1 MISIKTNGM
10 TYNNIFETVEWS
22 GSIKT
27 SCRVL
32 EVTYLKD
39 EAKFELGQEIE
50 FIVDGKKVFIGKIFK
65 ISQNTEE
72 ETNTIKAYD
81 NAIFLN
87 KNNFIE
93 NYYNIPPSNIA
104 KNIIGKLKLGVGK
117 LPSDKTKCTFP
128 ALDRTGYEII
138 LMAYKLQAAKD
149 NKVYSI
155 VSENNKISV
164 VEQGTLIPDFSL
176 TSSTNIRQAKYS
188 ESIEEMINK
197 VVLYETV
204 DGESKPIGIKEN
216 SDDISKYG
224 VFQRVQEQDKN
235 NEAYLQVNNILKGIQ
250 ESSDLTVDGDIRLMS
265 GFSVPIK
272 IKTLSKLNLTFL
284 IETDRHIWTS
294 NDYITQ
300 ITLAFENVMND
311 VEIDKSDK
319 KKEDFEIIQQNKS
332 EAGDNVL
339 HPKS

>member
-1 MISIKTNGM
+1 MISIKTNGI
-10 TYNNIFETVEWS
+10 TYNNIFETVEWC

-27 SCRVL
+27 SCRTL

-39 EAKFELGQEIE
+39 KAKFELGQEIE
-50 FIVDGKKVFIGKIFK
+50 FIVDGKRIFIGKIFK

-81 NAIFLN
+81 NAISLN

-93 NYYNIPPSNIA
+93 NYCNIPPSNIA
-104 KNIIGKLKLGVGK
+104 KNIITRLKIEVGE
-117 LPSDKTKCTFP
+117 LPPDRTKCTFP

-149 NKVYSI
+149 NKVYSV

-164 VEQGTLIPDFSL
+164 VEQGTLIPNFSL

-188 ESIEEMINK
+188 ESIEEMVNK
-197 VVLYETV
+197 VIIYETAE
-204 DGESKPIGIKEN
+204 GQSKVIATKEN
-216 SDDISKYG
+216 SEEISKYG

-235 NEAYLQVNNILKGIQ
+235 NEVYLQVNNILKGVQ
-250 ESSDLTVDGDIRLMS
+250 ESSDLTVDGNIYLMS

-272 IKTLSKLNLTFL
+272 VKTLSKLNLTFL
-284 IETDRHIWTS
+284 IETDRHVWTS
-294 NDYITQ
+294 NDYVTY

-311 VEIDKSDK
+311 VEIDKTAK
-319 KKEDFEIIQQNKS
+319 KKEEFEVIQQNKE
-332 EAGDNVL
+332 EAGIAYD
-339 HPKS
+339 K

>member
-1 MISIKTNGM
+1 MISIKTNGV

-27 SCRVL
+27 SCRTL
-32 EVTYLKD
+32 EATYLKD
-39 EAKFELGQEIE
+39 KAKFELGQEIE

-81 NAIFLN
+81 NAIMLN

-93 NYYNIPPSNIA
+93 NFYNIPPSNIA
-104 KNIIGKLKLGVGK
+104 KNILGKLKIEVGE
-117 LPSDKTKCTFP
+117 LPPDRTKCTYP
-128 ALDRTGYEII
+128 ALDRNGYEII

-164 VEQGTLIPDFSL
+164 VEQGTLIPGFSL

-188 ESIEEMINK
+188 ESIEEMVNK

-216 SDDISKYG
+216 LEEISKYG

-235 NEAYLQVNNILKGIQ
+235 NEAYLQVNNILKGVQ

-265 GFSVPIK
+265 GFSLPVK

-319 KKEDFEIIQQNKS
+319 KKEDFEIIQQNKP
-332 EAGDNVL
+332 EAGDNYD
-339 HPKS
+339 K

>member
-1 MISIKTNGM
+1 MISIKTNGV

-27 SCRVL
+27 SCRTL

-39 EAKFELGQEIE
+39 KAKFELGQEIE

-81 NAIFLN
+81 NAIMLN

-93 NYYNIPPSNIA
+93 NFYNIPPSNIA
-104 KNIIGKLKLGVGK
+104 KNILGKSKIEVGE
-117 LPSDKTKCTFP
+117 LPPDRTKCTFP

-149 NKVYSI
+149 NKVYSV

-188 ESIEEMINK
+188 ESIEEMVNK
-197 VVLYETV
+197 VILYETV
-204 DGESKPIGIKEN
+204 DGESKPIAIKEN
-216 SDDISKYG
+216 SEEISKYG

-235 NEAYLQVNNILKGIQ
+235 NEVYLQVNSILKGVQ
-250 ESSDLTVDGDIRLMS
+250 ESSDLTVDGNIYLMS

-272 IKTLSKLNLTFL
+272 VKTLSQLNLTFL
-284 IETDRHIWTS
+284 IETDRHVWTS
-294 NDYITQ
+294 NDYVTY

-311 VEIDKSDK
+311 VEIDVNK
-319 KKEDFEIIQQNKS
+319 KKEDFEVIQQNKDG
-332 EAGDNVL
+332 AGDDYD
-339 HPKS
+339 K

>member
-1 MISIKTNGM
+1 MISIKTNGI
-10 TYNNIFETVEWS
+10 TYNNIFEMVEWC

-27 SCRVL
+27 SCRTL

-39 EAKFELGQEIE
+39 KAKFELGQEIE
-50 FIVDGKKVFIGKIFK
+50 FIVDGKRIFIGKIFK

-81 NAIFLN
+81 NAISLN

-93 NYYNIPPSNIA
+93 NYCNIPPSNIA
-104 KNIIGKLKLGVGK
+104 KNIITRLKIGVGE
-117 LPSDKTKCTFP
+117 LPPDRTKCTYP

-188 ESIEEMINK
+188 ESIEEMVNK
-197 VVLYETV
+197 VILYETV
-204 DGESKPIGIKEN
+204 DGESKPIAIKEN
-216 SDDISKYG
+216 SEEISKYG

-235 NEAYLQVNNILKGIQ
+235 NEVYLQVNNILKGIQ
-250 ESSDLTVDGDIRLMS
+250 ESSDLTVDGNIYLMS

-272 IKTLSKLNLTFL
+272 VKTLSKLNLTFL
-284 IETDRHIWTS
+284 IETDRHVWTS
-294 NDYITQ
+294 NDYVTY

-311 VEIDKSDK
+311 VEIDKTAK
-319 KKEDFEIIQQNKS
+319 KKEEFEVIQQNKE
-332 EAGDNVL
+332 EAGIAYD
-339 HPKS
+339 K

>member
-1 MISIKTNGM
+1 MISIKTNGI
-10 TYNNIFETVEWS
+10 TYSNIFETVEWS

-27 SCRVL
+27 SCRTL
-32 EVTYLKD
+32 EATYLKNK
-39 EAKFELGQEIE
+39 AKFELGQEIE

-81 NAIFLN
+81 NAVMLN

-93 NYYNIPPSNIA
+93 NFYNIPPSNIA
-104 KNIIGKLKLGVGK
+104 KNILGKLKIEVGE
-117 LPSDKTKCTFP
+117 LPIDRTKCTFP

-138 LMAYKLQAAKD
+138 LMAYKLQSAKD

-164 VEQGTLIPDFSL
+164 VEQGTLIPNFTL
-176 TSSTNIRQAKYS
+176 TSSINIRQAKYS
-188 ESIEEMINK
+188 ESIEEMVDK
-197 VVLYETV
+197 VILYETV
-204 DGESKPIGIKEN
+204 DGESKVIAIKEN
-216 SDDISKYG
+216 SEEISKYG

-235 NEAYLQVNNILKGIQ
+235 NEVYLQVNNILKGIQ
-250 ESSDLTVDGDIRLMS
+250 ESSDLTVDGNIYLMS

-272 IKTLSKLNLTFL
+272 VKTISKLNLTFL
-284 IETDRHIWTS
+284 IETDRHVWTS
-294 NDYITQ
+294 NDYITY

-311 VEIDKSDK
+311 VEIDVNK
-319 KKEDFEIIQQNKS
+319 KKEDFEVIQQDKDK
-332 EAGDNVL
+332 AGDDYD
-339 HPKS
+339 K

>member
-1 MISIKTNGM
+1 MISIKTNGI
-10 TYNNIFETVEWS
+10 TYNNIFETVEWC

-27 SCRVL
+27 SCRTL

-39 EAKFELGQEIE
+39 KAKFELGQEIE
-50 FIVDGKKVFIGKIFK
+50 FIVDGKRIFIGKIFK

-81 NAIFLN
+81 NAISLN

-93 NYYNIPPSNIA
+93 NYCNIPPSNIA
-104 KNIIGKLKLGVGK
+104 KNIITRLKIEVGE
-117 LPSDKTKCTFP
+117 LPPDRTKCTFP

-149 NKVYSI
+149 NKVYSV

-164 VEQGTLIPDFSL
+164 VEQGTLIPNFSL

-188 ESIEEMINK
+188 ESIEEMVNK
-197 VVLYETV
+197 VILYETV

-216 SDDISKYG
+216 SEEISKYG
-224 VFQRVQEQDKN
+224 IFQRVQEQDKN
-235 NEAYLQVNNILKGIQ
+235 NEAYLQVNNILKGVQ
-250 ESSDLTVDGDIRLMS
+250 ESSDLTVDGNIYLMS

-272 IKTLSKLNLTFL
+272 VKTLSKLNLTFL
-284 IETDRHIWTS
+284 IETDRHVWTS
-294 NDYITQ
+294 NDYVTY

-311 VEIDKSDK
+311 VEIDKTAK
-319 KKEDFEIIQQNKS
+319 KKEEFEVIQQNKE
-332 EAGDNVL
+332 EAGIAYD
-339 HPKS
+339 K

>member
-1 MISIKTNGM
+1 MISIKTNGV

-27 SCRVL
+27 SCRTL
-32 EVTYLKD
+32 EATYLKD
-39 EAKFELGQEIE
+39 KAKFELGQEIE
-50 FIVDGKKVFIGKIFK
+50 FIVDEKKVFIGKIFK

-81 NAIFLN
+81 NAIMLN

-93 NYYNIPPSNIA
+93 NFYNIPPSNIA
-104 KNIIGKLKLGVGK
+104 KNILGKLKIEVGE
-117 LPSDKTKCTFP
+117 LPPDRTKCTFP

-164 VEQGTLIPDFSL
+164 VEQGTLIPNLSL

-188 ESIEEMINK
+188 ESIEEMVNK
-197 VVLYETV
+197 VILYETV
-204 DGESKPIGIKEN
+204 EGESKVIATKEN
-216 SDDISKYG
+216 SEEISKYG

-235 NEAYLQVNNILKGIQ
+235 NEVYLQVNSILKSVQ
-250 ESSDLTVDGDIRLMS
+250 ESSDLTVDGNIYLMS

-272 IKTLSKLNLTFL
+272 VKTLSQLNLTFL
-284 IETDRHIWTS
+284 IETDRHVWTS
-294 NDYITQ
+294 NDYVTY

-311 VEIDKSDK
+311 VEIDKTAK
-319 KKEDFEIIQQNKS
+319 KKEEFEVIQQNKE
-332 EAGDNVL
+332 EAGIAYD
-339 HPKS
+339 K

>member
-1 MISIKTNGM
+1 MISIKTNRV

-27 SCRVL
+27 SCRTL

-39 EAKFELGQEIE
+39 KAKFELGQEIE

-81 NAIFLN
+81 NAIMLN

-93 NYYNIPPSNIA
+93 NFYNIPPSNIA
-104 KNIIGKLKLGVGK
+104 KNILGKLKIGVGE
-117 LPSDKTKCTFP
+117 LPPDRTKCTYP

-164 VEQGTLIPDFSL
+164 VEQGTLISNIFL

-188 ESIEEMINK
+188 ESIEEMVNK
-197 VVLYETV
+197 VILYETAE
-204 DGESKPIGIKEN
+204 GESKVIATKEN
-216 SDDISKYG
+216 SEEISKYG

-235 NEAYLQVNNILKGIQ
+235 NEVYLQVNSILKGVQ
-250 ESSDLTVDGDIRLMS
+250 ESSDLTVDGNIYLMS

-272 IKTLSKLNLTFL
+272 VKTLSKLNLTFL
-284 IETDRHIWTS
+284 IETDRHVWTS
-294 NDYITQ
+294 NDYITY

-311 VEIDKSDK
+311 AEIDINK
-319 KKEDFEIIQQNKS
+319 KKEDFEVIQQNKP
-332 EAGDNVL
+332 EAGDDYD
-339 HPKS
+339 K